1 MAAQPSSTRQIVQKP
16 FNPVLPSVVNLNSQA
31 TLNDPPNTND
41 CGREGM
47 EFFTECFVDFESLRV
62 NGVDIQNLFYDQQ
75 WGNYFDM
82 LNGFVYYDIVKN
94 FWNKAYIYDK
104 FKADEEVRKKI
115 EKDKSLRGKTR
126 VQMGLRTFKGKEIR
140 SNIAGLEII
149 ITQEHNAKLLGLDN
163 EGEKINQYKKDSV
176 YADSIKEDLFP
187 PNTSLAGYGRAKCL
201 KKDYFVAF
209 RLFIASIVTRDG
221 GTDTISWAHK
231 HFIWFMLQ
239 KVKINLADTLFEHL
253 CHCISESHHKPVVMI
268 HHPRLI
274 SELLRQSKLI

>member
-1 MAAQPSSTRQIVQKP
+1 
-16 FNPVLPSVVNLNSQA
+16 
-31 TLNDPPNTND
+31 
-41 CGREGM
+41 M

-82 LNGFVYYDIVKN
+82 LNGFVYYDVVN
-94 FWNKAYIYDK
+94 FFWNKAYIYDK

-126 VQMGLRTFKGKEIR
+126 VQMGLRPFKGKEIR

-149 ITQEHNAKLLGLDN
+149 ITQEHIAKLLGLDN
-163 EGEKINQYKKDSV
+163 EGEKINQYKKESV

-187 PNTSLAGYGRAKCL
+187 SNTSHAEYGRAKFM
-201 KKDYFVAF
+201 KKDYFAAF

-221 GTDTISWAHK
+221 GIYTIFWAHK
-231 HFIWFMLQ
+231 HFIWFML
-239 KVKINLADTLFEHL
+239 
-253 CHCISESHHKPVVMI
+253 
-268 HHPRLI
+268 
-274 SELLRQSKLI
+274 